1 MAHMAPPDPAA
12 YPVYHWVP
20 YQVQARV
27 VVQVDLAG
35 LADPPGSFAPAL
47 GRLTVDYSAAMV
59 HRAAADSSYANS
71 TEFCPGLPPVAL
83 GLHRGV
89 CCNIIRKMLRLV
101 EPLINSFKQPKVDK
115 QAAKW
120 RAALAT
126 LEQLDPGPDSRTVA
140 VGALAVCLGFK
151 AVGLSGSFL
160 DNKIVVLAD
169 KEDLDA
175 VADAAAI
182 AERTG
187 SAVTVSSLPAGSSNS
202 SGVDGRIVRGF
213 PSGLEAVVQTGL
225 QTPDGS
231 VVTAE
236 DFIRSGMV
244 SIYGANEQDPG
255 IAALSLGTAEITNMA
270 QFRPKLWK
278 PVMDRILAATP
289 AFN

>member
-1 MAHMAPPDPAA
+1 
-12 YPVYHWVP
+12 
-20 YQVQARV
+20 
-27 VVQVDLAG
+27 
-35 LADPPGSFAPAL
+35 
-47 GRLTVDYSAAMV
+47 
-59 HRAAADSSYANS
+59 
-71 TEFCPGLPPVAL
+71 
-83 GLHRGV
+83 
-89 CCNIIRKMLRLV
+89 MLRLV